1 VDATGGEAAA
11 GGKVRRV
18 RNPLPYGTTAV
29 GTGLLISGIAIYAF
43 TAVASRHLGKEEYAP
58 LLLLWYSIFLVGPG
72 FFLPVEQELSR
83 SLAARRSRREGGE
96 PLVERASRLTLVMLG
111 GLLVV
116 TALLSPVLLDT
127 IFDDQLLLLA
137 SFALGLIGVAVG
149 FVARGVLSATGR
161 FRSYA
166 LYVGSDGVLRLVLCL
181 VVVAVGVDTAGW
193 FGLAVAAAPFGALA
207 VSMAGQRGLVE
218 PGPPV
223 VEGEFSRALAAL
235 LTASVLAFTLLN
247 IGPLAIDFFGTP
259 DEQAEA
265 SLFGNGV
272 FVARV
277 PLFLFQAVQ
286 AALLPKLSALAEQ
299 GRMDELRDG
308 MKRLLALTAALGVV
322 GTIGAFT
329 IGPFVVS
336 ALFGEEYGLDARTL
350 GLLAMSS
357 AFYMLATAVGQAVI
371 ALSGHKLV
379 ALSWGLGV
387 LAFGLVAMV
396 AADDLFLRVEIGL
409 VAGAAVATL
418 AMALSLRARLR
429 AGAVPDP
436 GDVVEALHDLPL
448 EP

>member
-1 VDATGGEAAA
+1 MARIEGDLTQA
-11 GGKVRRV
+11 RRS
-18 RNPLPYGTTAV
+18 PLPYGTTAV
-29 GTGLLISGIAIYAF
+29 GTGLLVSGVAIYAF
-43 TAVASRHLGKEEYAP
+43 TAIASRHLGPEEYAP

-83 SLAARRSRREGGE
+83 SLAARRARQEGGG
-96 PLVERASRLTLVMLG
+96 PLISRAGRLTLV
-111 GLLVV
+111 LLTVLLTV
-116 TALLSPVLLDT
+116 TAVLAPFLLDR
-127 IFDDQLLLLA
+127 IFDDQVLLLV
-137 SFALGLIGVAVG
+137 SFMLGLIGIALG
-149 FVARGVLSATGR
+149 FVARGVLSAMGR

-181 VVVAVGVDTAGW
+181 VVVAVGVETAGW

-207 VSMAGQRGLVE
+207 ISMVGQRNLVE

-223 VEGEFSRALAAL
+223 VAGEFSRALAAL

-247 IGPLAIDFFGTP
+247 IGPFAIDFFGTP
-259 DEQAEA
+259 EQQTEA
-265 SLFGNGV
+265 SRFGNGV

-299 GRMDELRDG
+299 GRMAELREG
-308 MKRLLALTAALGVV
+308 MRRLLLLTAALGAI
-322 GTIGAFT
+322 GTVAAFT
-329 IGPFVVS
+329 VGPFVVRT
-336 ALFGEEYGLDARTL
+336 LFGEEFDLDARTL

-357 AFYMLATAVGQAVI
+357 AFYMLATAIGQAVI

-379 ALSWGLGV
+379 ALAWGIG
-387 LAFGLVAMV
+387 LAAFLVTAAL

-409 VAGAAVATL
+409 VVGAAAATG
-418 AMALSLRARLR
+418 AMALALLARLR
-429 AGAVPDP
+429 AGAVPQV